1 MVIYRCKKKEE
12 NNMKKANTIITIYH
26 TLTQRYHFI
35 VVHDRERAYNKMNEL
50 MKSYTDQGIDFFRI
64 GSLTL
69 YVD

>member
-1 MVIYRCKKKEE
+1 
-12 NNMKKANTIITIYH
+12 MKKATNIITIYH

-50 MKSYTDQGIDFFRI
+50 MKSYIDQGIDFFRMD
-64 GSLTL
+64 SLTL